1 MGRDPEGRA
10 VQEIRRAAVS
20 WKDGA
25 PFLPSPVDSGVDMSL
40 GMRTETAG
48 TYPLILSEREA
59 VA

>member
-10 VQEIRRAAVS
+10 VQEIRRSSVS

-25 PFLPSPVDSGVDMSL
+25 PFLPSPADSGVDMSL

-48 TYPLILSEREA
+48 TYLLILSEREA

>member
-1 MGRDPEGRA
+1 M
-10 VQEIRRAAVS
+10 S

-25 PFLPSPVDSGVDMSL
+25 PFLPSPVDSEVDMSL

-48 TYPLILSEREA
+48 TYLLILSEREA